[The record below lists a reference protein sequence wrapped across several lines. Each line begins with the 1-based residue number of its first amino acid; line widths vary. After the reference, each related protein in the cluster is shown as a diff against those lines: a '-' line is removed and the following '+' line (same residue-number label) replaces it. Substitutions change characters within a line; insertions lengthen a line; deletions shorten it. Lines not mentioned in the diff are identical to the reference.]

1 MESIIAEPR
10 TVVGKAVKS
19 LRKRGMLPAVV
30 YGKGKDALSISVLQ
44 SEFLKLWKSAG
55 ESSLVSLKIGK
66 EEKNALIH
74 DVSFDPIKSTPTH
87 VDFYLVDMTHE
98 VEVDVPIEFI
108 GDEEAGKA
116 SGGILLKILHELKIK
131 ALPQNLPHTI
141 VVDVSTLQ
149 NPKDSILVKDIK
161 TTPGVVIINDVG
173 DLVAIIEEARASEAE
188 EVISTDV
195 AGISAEAIKN
205 IEVVKEK
212 KISKEDAESAG
223 SEEK

>member
-30 YGKGKDALSISVLQ
+30 YGKGKDALAISVLQ